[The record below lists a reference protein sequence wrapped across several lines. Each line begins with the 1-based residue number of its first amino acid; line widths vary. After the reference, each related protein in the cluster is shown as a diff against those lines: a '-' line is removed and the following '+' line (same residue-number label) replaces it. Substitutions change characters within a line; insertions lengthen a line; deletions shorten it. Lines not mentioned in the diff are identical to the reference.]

1 MPKKNKKFKK
11 HSAGAD
17 AAASSVPKMD
27 AKMKKKAKDLL
38 IIAAITVV
46 VLAVYIYF
54 VQMWKFQIIFIIYL
68 AVWTLSVLAYCFYN
82 RGFMSKDITEDMLS
96 PYWSEEKKK
105 QFIESVKERRQKSRW
120 LLFIITPFTF
130 VFIIEIFMVFI
141 MPRLYSMF
149 SSFGS

>member
-1 MPKKNKKFKK
+1 
-11 HSAGAD
+11 
-17 AAASSVPKMD
+17 
-27 AKMKKKAKDLL
+27 
-38 IIAAITVV
+38 
-46 VLAVYIYF
+46 
-54 VQMWKFQIIFIIYL
+54 
-68 AVWTLSVLAYCFYN
+68 
-82 RGFMSKDITEDMLS
+82 MSKDITEDMLS

-130 VFIIEIFMVFI
+130 VFIMEIFMVFI